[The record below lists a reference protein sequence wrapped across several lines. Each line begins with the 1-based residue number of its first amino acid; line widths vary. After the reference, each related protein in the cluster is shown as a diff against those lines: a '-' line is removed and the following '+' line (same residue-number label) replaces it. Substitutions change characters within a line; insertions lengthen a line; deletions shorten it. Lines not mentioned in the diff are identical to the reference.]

1 MSLRRRLVWTASA
14 LLVLM
19 AIAFAGVVLSQRAYL
34 VGQLDDR
41 LASFTSNPKVL
52 IGIANRAEVGTSVAA
67 DFLTDSYVGV
77 LRADGRLRTLLTPQ
91 SAPGLTPVLL
101 GNESGAGPVTR
112 LAVDDPGTR
121 MRVVAVPLTTRA
133 LVIGLP
139 MTGVEQATQ
148 RLVMALAIAWLAVAA
163 VAVLAGFWLNRLG
176 LAPIAELTQAADRI
190 TASGG
195 RDLVQVEPGDA
206 STEAGRLAAA
216 FNQMTAT
223 TAAGQ
228 EQLRRFVA
236 DASHE
241 LRTPLT
247 TLRGYSSL
255 YAQGGLATDEQ
266 VADAM
271 ARINAEATRMG
282 GIVDDLLE
290 LATLGDGAV
299 LNLTSVDLGGLLAGL
314 AADLR
319 VREPGREVVVD
330 CPSGLSVRADA
341 DRLSQALTALIANA
355 VKYSAADTP
364 ITLTAQPADH
374 AVRISVGD
382 RGVGIATDELPR
394 VFDRFYRVRSAS
406 SSARG
411 SGLGLA
417 IVAAIIGAHQG
428 RYGVESRLGAGSR
441 FWIELP
447 RP

>member
-1 MSLRRRLVWTASA
+1 LAWTASA

-19 AIAFAGVVLSQRAYL
+19 AIAFVGVVVSQRAYL

-41 LASFTSNPKVL
+41 LASFTSNPKAL
-52 IGIANRAEVGTSVAA
+52 IGIANRAEVGTAVAA
-67 DFLTDSYVGV
+67 DLLSDSYVGIH
-77 LRADGRLRTLLTPQ
+77 RSDGRLRTVLTPQ

-112 LAVDDPGTR
+112 LTVDDPGTR
-121 MRVVAVPLTTRA
+121 MRMVEVPLAARG

-148 RLVMALAIAWLAVAA
+148 RLVLALAIAWLAVAA

-176 LAPIAELTQAADRI
+176 LAPIAELTRAADRI

-195 RDLVQVEPGDA
+195 RDLVQVEPGHA

-223 TAAGQ
+223 TTAGQ

-271 ARINAEATRMG
+271 ARINAEATRMSR
-282 GIVDDLLE
+282 IVDDLLE

-299 LNLTSVDLGGLLAGL
+299 LTLTPVDLDGLLAGL

-330 CPSGLSVRADA
+330 CPSALSVRADA

-355 VKYSAADTP
+355 VKYSAAGTP
-364 ITLTAQPADH
+364 ITLTARPADRVVRV
-374 AVRISVGD
+374 AVSD
-382 RGVGIATDELPR
+382 RGVGIAADELPR
-394 VFDRFYRVRSAS
+394 VFDRFYRIRSAN

-428 RYGVESRLGAGSR
+428 RYGVESQPGVGSS
-441 FWIELP
+441 FWIELA
-447 RP
+447 RA

>member
-1 MSLRRRLVWTASA
+1 MSLRRRLVWSASA

-19 AIAFAGVVLSQRAYL
+19 ALAFAGVVLAQRSYL
-34 VGQLDDR
+34 IGQLDER
-41 LASFTSNPKVL
+41 LTSFTSNPKALVA
-52 IGIANRAEVGTSVAA
+52 IANRAELGTGVAG
-67 DFLTDSYVGV
+67 DLLSDSYVG
-77 LRADGRLRTLLTPQ
+77 LQRADGRLRTVLAPSSQ
-91 SAPGLTPVLL
+91 PGLEPVLL

-112 LAVDDPGTR
+112 LAASDPGTR
-121 MRVVAVPLTTRA
+121 IRLVDVPLASRG

-139 MTGVEQATQ
+139 MTGVEDAVR
-148 RLVMALAIAWLAVAA
+148 RLIFALLIAWLAVAG
-163 VAVLAGFWLNRLG
+163 VAVLVGYWLNRLG
-176 LAPIAELTQAADRI
+176 LKPIAELTHAADRVS
-190 TASGG
+190 ASGG
-195 RDLVQVEPGDA
+195 RELVQVAPGDP

-216 FNQMTAT
+216 FNQMTAA
-223 TAAGQ
+223 TASGQ

-271 ARINAEATRMG
+271 ARINAEATRMS

-290 LATLGDGAV
+290 LTTLGDGAA
-299 LNLTSVDLGGLLAGL
+299 LTVRPVDVGALVSGL

-330 CPSGLSVRADA
+330 CPSTASVLADA

-355 VKYSAADTP
+355 VKYSAADTAISLVVRP
-364 ITLTAQPADH
+364 GQRD
-374 AVRISVGD
+374 VRIEVVD
-382 RGVGIATDELPR
+382 RGVGIAADELPR
-394 VFDRFYRVRSAS
+394 VFDRFYRVRRTSA
-406 SSARG
+406 APG

-417 IVAAIIGAHQG
+417 IVAAIISAHQG
-428 RYGVESRLGAGSR
+428 RYGVESTPGAGSR
-441 FWIELP
+441 FWIALP
-447 RP
+447 RA

>member
-1 MSLRRRLVWTASA
+1 MSLRRRLVWSATA
-14 LLVLM
+14 LLVLI
-19 AIAFAGVVLSQRAYL
+19 AIAFAGVVLAQRSYL
-34 VGQLDDR
+34 IGQLDDR
-41 LASFTSNPKVL
+41 LASFTGNPKAL
-52 IGIANRAEVGTSVAA
+52 ISIANRAELGTAA
-67 DFLTDSYVGV
+67 AGDLLSDSYVGV
-77 LRADGRLRTLLTPQ
+77 QRADGRLRTVLAPQ
-91 SAPGLTPVLL
+91 SHPQLEPVLL
-101 GNESGAGPVTR
+101 GNEVGAGAVTR
-112 LAVDDPGTR
+112 LAAGDPGTR
-121 MRVVAVPLTTRA
+121 IRLVEVPLATRA

-139 MTGVEQATQ
+139 MDGVDAAVQ
-148 RLVMALAIAWLAVAA
+148 RLIMALVIAWLAVAG
-163 VAVLAGFWLNRLG
+163 VAVLVGYWLDRLG
-176 LAPIAELTQAADRI
+176 LAPIAELTHAADQV

-195 RDLVQVEPGDA
+195 RDLVQVAPGDP

-216 FNQMTAT
+216 FNQMTAA
-223 TAAGQ
+223 TASGQ

-290 LATLGDGAV
+290 LTTLGDGAA
-299 LNLTSVDLGGLLAGL
+299 LALRSVDLSALLGGL

-330 CPSGLSVRADA
+330 CPSAVSVRADA
-341 DRLSQALTALIANA
+341 DRLSQALTALITNA
-355 VKYSAADTP
+355 VKYSADGTP
-364 ITLTAQPADH
+364 IGLVVTPGDH
-374 AVRISVGD
+374 EVRITVVD
-382 RGVGIATDELPR
+382 RGVGIAADELPR
-394 VFDRFYRVRSAS
+394 VFDRFYRVRRT

-417 IVAAIIGAHQG
+417 IVAAIVTAHQG
-428 RYGVESRLGAGSR
+428 RYGVESQPGMGSR
-441 FWIELP
+441 FWISLP
-447 RP
+447 KA